1 MNADAYERFV
11 REGATAEMARAVFL
25 EQIDYLTFEWRVS
38 LFFPSKD
45 AAELAAYRL
54 ILRLGRETIGDVCCR
69 FCSHHISI
77 LKARQ
82 WASSQ
87 PGWRAMYVQGPLTFI
102 TPEEVAITNFR
113 TCMRPLLQVFAD
125 KQFLELPPQSQGSA
139 TASAVTK
146 QHEDNFPRVAF
157 QHICWLA
164 EVVSCNDVTEQDQ
177 NGWNIFHHVFHSV
190 TPSKLAGNIVGN
202 MARPDYPMLQGDVR
216 KAMQQTTTS
225 LCPFHATPAHLL
237 CQDSD
242 GEFKKREL
250 IAALLANGIFVIA
263 DFDVP
268 NDKVFVFLGGKASS
282 QVRLEPASS
291 HM

>member
-1 MNADAYERFV
+1 MFV
-11 REGATAEMARAVFL
+11 SEGRTAERARDVL
-25 EQIDYLTFEWRVS
+25 IEQILYLTCEWRAS
-38 LFFPSKD
+38 LFPSKGEG
-45 AAELAAYRL
+45 ELAAYRL

-69 FCSHHISI
+69 ICSHQISH
-77 LKARQ
+77 LKARE

-87 PGWRAMYVQGPLTFI
+87 PGWLPMYVQGPLRFI

-113 TCMRPLLQVFAD
+113 TGMRPLLQVFSD
-125 KQFLELPPQSQGSA
+125 MRFLQLPPQSHASA

-146 QHEDNFPRVAF
+146 QHERNFPPPAC

-164 EVVSCNDVTEQDQ
+164 EVVSCNDVTEQDE
-177 NGWNIFHHVFHSV
+177 NGWNLFHHLFHSV

-242 GEFKKREL
+242 GEFKKRDL
-250 IAALLANGIFVIA
+250 IAALLASGIFVIA

-268 NDKVFVFLGGKASS
+268 NDKVFVFFGGGKASS

>member
-1 MNADAYERFV
+1 MKADAYDEFV
-11 REGATAEMARAVFL
+11 IEGLTAELARKLFL
-25 EQIDYLTFEWRVS
+25 DQILYLTREWRVS
-38 LFFPSKD
+38 LSLSSD

-54 ILRLGRETIGDVCCR
+54 ILRLGRETLGDVCCR
-69 FCSHHISI
+69 ICSNQVSR
-77 LKARQ
+77 LKARE

-87 PGWRAMYVQGPLTFI
+87 QGWLPMLAQGPLTYI
-102 TPEEVAITNFR
+102 TPAEVAITNFR
-113 TCMRPLLQVFAD
+113 TGMRPLLQVFA
-125 KQFLELPPQSQGSA
+125 KKRFLELPPQSKGSA

-146 QHEDNFPRVAF
+146 QHEKHFPPAAF

-164 EVVSCNDVTEQDQ
+164 EVVSCNDVTEQDE
-177 NGWNIFHHVFHSV
+177 NGWNLFHHLFQSV

-242 GEFKKREL
+242 GEFKKRDL
-250 IAALLANGIFVIA
+250 IAALLASGIFVIA